1 MTHRPVSLLPAAFL
15 IGAMAWPASLPAQA
29 PVRPQGRVDCN
40 FYKANRAVP
49 AAAVIAPA
57 VRGAFTPIPLE
68 TVQLIDKKLRR
79 KVIAQ
84 GVEAR
89 RTETDTVEV
98 LARILNCTNEPMQ
111 LQLRTTFLS
120 AGQSPTEPVS
130 SWQRLYLQ
138 PRSTGVYSEKS
149 ISASVAHYLIEVRTG
164 D

>member
-1 MTHRPVSLLPAAFL
+1 MSRSAAVFTAL
-15 IGAMAWPASLPAQA
+15 ALSGLAWPVGLQAQV

-40 FYKANRAVP
+40 FSKANRPVP
-49 AAAVIAPA
+49 ASAVIAPIN
-57 VRGAFTPIPLE
+57 RGAFTPIPLE
-68 TVQLIDKKLRR
+68 TVQIIDKKLRR
-79 KVIAQ
+79 TVIAQ

-98 LARILNCTNEPMQ
+98 LARILNCTNAPVQ

-120 AGQSPTEPVS
+120 VGQSPTEPVS
-130 SWQRLYLQ
+130 SWQRIYLQ

-149 ISASVAHYLIEVRTG
+149 ISRDVGHYLIEVRTG

>member
-1 MTHRPVSLLPAAFL
+1 MTHRPASLFPAALL
-15 IGAMAWPASLPAQA
+15 IGALAWPASVPAQA

-40 FYKANRAVP
+40 FYKANRPVP

-68 TVQLIDKKLRR
+68 SVQLIDKKLRR

-149 ISASVAHYLIEVRTG
+149 ISPAVAHYLIEVRTG

>member
-1 MTHRPVSLLPAAFL
+1 MTHRLTPGVVAAVAL
-15 IGAMAWPASLPAQA
+15 SALAWPASLEAQA
-29 PVRPQGRVDCN
+29 PVRPQGRTACN
-40 FYKANRAVP
+40 FSKANRPVP
-49 AAAVIAPA
+49 AAAVIAPIN
-57 VRGAFTPIPLE
+57 RGAFTPIPLE
-68 TVQLIDKKLRR
+68 TVQIIDKKLR
-79 KVIAQ
+79 KTVIAQ

-98 LARILNCTNEPMQ
+98 IARILNCTNAPVQ

-130 SWQRLYLQ
+130 SWQRIHLQ